1 MAEPLEPIPQQKD
14 LERKM
19 ARIRERLAWRPD
31 HPDQAAPKD
40 APAKSPKT
48 PNSKR

>member
-1 MAEPLEPIPQQKD
+1 MADQLETIPQEKD

-31 HPDQAAPKD
+31 LPDAEQDEDLPESRKTT
-40 APAKSPKT
+40 SP
-48 PNSKR
+48 PS